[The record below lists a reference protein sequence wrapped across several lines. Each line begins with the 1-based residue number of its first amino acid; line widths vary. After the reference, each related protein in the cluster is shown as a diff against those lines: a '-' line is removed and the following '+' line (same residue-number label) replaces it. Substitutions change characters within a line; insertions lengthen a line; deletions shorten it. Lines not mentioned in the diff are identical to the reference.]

1 MKRKGGGNSETKQ
14 GWNKKTPSGPR
25 NIQETKA
32 WKDGVGGL
40 GRFWGNY
47 VNSLKVAF
55 QRLDRRGQ
63 EELII
68 RMCQIMTVGAAIIT
82 TSIWYYF
89 MPANVRVLILPVVL
103 VGAWWLGTKIVGPSM
118 IARFDDHMHPEE

>member
-1 MKRKGGGNSETKQ
+1 MKRKGGANSEAKAGWTKQ
-14 GWNKKTPSGPR
+14 PPSGPK

-40 GRFWGNY
+40 QRFWSNY
-47 VNSLKVAF
+47 LNSLKTAF

-89 MPANVRVLILPVVL
+89 MPPNVRVLILPVVL

-118 IARFDDHMHPEE
+118 IDRFDVHMHPEE